1 MTTIT
6 SVDVDPLCIELHQPF
21 GIATGTQTRADNVL
35 VRATLGDGSTGLGE
49 AAPFAAVNGESQAL
63 ALATLERIIPDFIGR
78 KVSRWRPLFHE
89 IQERAEGCASAACA
103 LQSALF
109 DAWLR
114 SHRCSMWSFFGGTE
128 TTLVSDITVP
138 TGDVAE
144 AVRST
149 LEALALGFDVLK
161 VKVGGAAL
169 EWDAE
174 RLVAIGT
181 AAPNAD
187 LVIDANGAYTAD
199 EALGLLRLIGKT
211 RERVRLFEQPTAAE
225 DFEGLR
231 RVMLEGKLDVAA
243 DESVRTA
250 QDVVRLATLGAV
262 SAVNVKIM
270 KSGLGESLELV
281 SVARQHGLRL
291 MVGGMVESELAMSV
305 SACLAAGIGG
315 FSWVDLDTP
324 LFMQSTPFVGGFA
337 RANAPKR
344 NVLSVDVI
352 EVGHGVTLAP
362 NSLADR

>member
-1 MTTIT
+1 
-6 SVDVDPLCIELHQPF
+6 
-21 GIATGTQTRADNVL
+21 VL
-35 VRATLGDGSTGLGE
+35 VRATLDDGSTGLGE
-49 AAPFAAVNGESQAL
+49 AAPFPAVNGESQAL
-63 ALATLERIIPDFIGR
+63 ALATLEQLVPDLTGR
-78 KVSRWRPLFHE
+78 QVARWRPLFSE

-109 DAWLR
+109 DAWLKSR
-114 SHRCSMWSFFGGTE
+114 RCSMWAFFGGAE
-128 TTLVSDITVP
+128 ATLVSDITVP
-138 TGDVAE
+138 TGDVSE

-149 LEALALGFDVLK
+149 LEARAMGFDVLK
-161 VKVGGAAL
+161 VKVGGASL
-169 EWDAE
+169 DRDAE
-174 RLVAIGT
+174 RLVAIGS

-199 EALGLLRLIGKT
+199 EALRLLGLIGKT
-211 RERVRLFEQPTAAE
+211 RERVRLFEQPTAQH
-225 DFEGLR
+225 DLEGLR
-231 RVMLEGKLDVAA
+231 QVMVDGKLDVAA

-250 QDVVRLATLGAV
+250 RDVVKLAALGAV

-270 KSGLGESLELV
+270 KSGLGESLDIITL
-281 SVARQHGLRL
+281 ARQHGLRL

-324 LFMQSTPFVGGFA
+324 LFMRDAPFVGGFE
-337 RANAPKR
+337 RAAPPRR

-362 NSLADR
+362 SAHEDR